1 MARLLHL
8 FPLWWLKYSK
18 IYLLLCALNWFKT
31 TFNNRYKKV
40 IFHLYFNTKLLD
52 RILIIIKRIY
62 QVQRTV
68 GNCAS
73 VIYFMT
79 VGIHGVKF
87 EHDRLNHSQVPWK
100 LRNLCRRIL
109 FFLRNLL
116 VAQYSRIYWITI
128 AKFRSPLFPFNNH
141 LSSPRDLSI

>member
-1 MARLLHL
+1 MHLSDAAAR
-8 FPLWWLKYSK
+8 
-18 IYLLLCALNWFKT
+18 A
-31 TFNNRYKKV
+31 
-40 IFHLYFNTKLLD
+40 
-52 RILIIIKRIY
+52 
-62 QVQRTV
+62 V

-109 FFLRNLL
+109 FFPRNLL
-116 VAQYSRIYWITI
+116 VAEYSRIEFLGI
-128 AKFRSPLFPFNNH
+128 PLKVSVIFIQQSFVISQSYG
-141 LSSPRDLSI
+141 SSILNTAV